1 MDKDL
6 VPKND
11 DWKTVFAGP
20 RDNYS
25 YDIKRF
31 IDWLG
36 LRPLDFLAVQDFIG
50 FLEDEGYSPATINKN
65 ISAIKHRIR
74 YLFESSPDYLD
85 ANRERE
91 IEHLLKQK
99 IKGYKKSSAAIDTG
113 KALSIEEIRAL
124 THGCSEKL
132 RLVIRLLFNQGLR
145 ISEAIDIRLTDIDDR
160 GDYIA
165 VQVRGKGRKYR
176 EIKMSKAFLKKLTD
190 HFRGRT
196 WLLETT
202 NGNQYRRE
210 SLGWQ
215 IADLGKKVL
224 GKKISPH
231 TLRHSFAYHMRIVK
245 KMPLETLSA
254 YLGHA
259 GVDITA
265 SMYLPRRSFTV
276 EELPD
281 TEEIPDPR
289 RRARAR
295 P

>member
-1 MDKDL
+1 MDRDPL
-6 VPKND
+6 PRD
-11 DWKTVFAGP
+11 EDWRTVFAGP
-20 RDNYS
+20 QDNYS
-25 YDIKRF
+25 YDIRRF

-36 LRPLDFLAVQDFIG
+36 DRPLDFLAVQDFIG
-50 FLEDEGYSPATINKN
+50 FLDGKGYSAATINKN
-65 ISAIKHRIR
+65 ISAIKHRIH
-74 YLFESSPDYLD
+74 YLFESSPDFLD
-85 ANRERE
+85 ANKERE

-99 IKGYKKSSAAIDTG
+99 IKGYKKPSGAIDTG
-113 KALSIEEIRAL
+113 KVLAIEEVRL
-124 THGCSEKL
+124 LVHNSSEKIGL
-132 RLVIRLLFNQGLR
+132 IIRLLFNQGLR

-165 VQVRGKGRKYR
+165 IQIRGKGSKYR

-190 HFRGRT
+190 HFQGKT
-196 WLLETT
+196 WLLETA
-202 NGNQYRRE
+202 NGNPYRRE

-231 TLRHSFAYHMRIVK
+231 IFRHSFAYHMRVVK
-245 KMPLETLSA
+245 KIPLETLSA

-259 GVDITA
+259 GANVTA

-281 TEEIPDPR
+281 TEEVPDTR
-289 RRARAR
+289 VGGRVLV
-295 P
+295 